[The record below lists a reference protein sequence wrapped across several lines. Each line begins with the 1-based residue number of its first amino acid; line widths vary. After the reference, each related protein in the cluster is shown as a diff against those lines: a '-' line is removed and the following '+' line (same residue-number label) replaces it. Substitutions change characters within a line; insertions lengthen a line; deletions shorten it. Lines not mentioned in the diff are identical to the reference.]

1 MPKLGQA
8 AQKQMRSDTGA
19 KECLAQA
26 RSLRVC
32 DTGGE
37 IGSVG
42 EERGGW
48 GGGGGRWK
56 RSQAD

>member
-42 EERGGW
+42 EERGE
-48 GGGGGRWK
+48 GGGAMEKIPG
-56 RSQAD
+56 